1 MTLRLLNAQ
10 KLTPTSN
17 LCIAFLGT
25 SNLATLQYDDAYW
38 QSLFPEGQLMG
49 LTLEARF
56 HLIFSLMIF
65 LSISTRQFLHW
76 LFTTEIPSVTK
87 RISHFMGFFR
97 TESSLEAQFAPAMLF
112 SLWRDRKRWPK
123 AQKYLRE
130 MTVPCAHELAL
141 QDSDR
146 VISSPHLRIRL
157 KTLTIRELR
166 ELLHPT
172 KLVEIIK
179 GLAPFT
185 WGILHTFCTSPN
197 RSRRQRKA
205 EEDVPM
211 PPSDP
216 SAGEED
222 WADDPNDD
230 PDLEAGEA
238 DPAGTPKLNW
248 SKDYPGFSR
257 NPVFVILLTISMLA
271 FVRNRATNVLPL
283 LLGLFFKIS
292 GTSSHVVLM
301 LSNAG
306 ICVSSQTVERLKVRI
321 TEDAIRLAVELITSG
336 QVFFT
341 IFDNINIFL
350 RKSQQRLSNTNDM
363 INATNCA
370 IVGIPDVEVFT
381 EADLAEQLALRG
393 RWANAKSTDIL
404 PLPEDDKI
412 VGQSFTALIAEM
424 IVKFTPGNSGWKDRK
439 DIAEA
444 VAEMMPKDRPIPL
457 TQTDARPFGV
467 LDVNEGSKKGVVKV
481 LQGVQERS
489 TLSQK
494 VWSSIWRIFVGDWL
508 TSNNL
513 RAAWR
518 HRTDDITVMERL
530 EYAQEL
536 SAPFHFALQATHMI
550 MRTHYGHAVE
560 DPASLAAHKGLLNR
574 KWDVNKPNYA
584 AAKSLIH
591 HSLIARI
598 LHCVM
603 VINGFT
609 VYSQLSGWEPTL
621 AEIQA
626 IALTIST
633 DFATATAAK
642 QAQGAGDDWMAHSIY
657 FIRDSLFFCLFEKAV
672 SFADPGHLI
681 RVLKYWGLAFRG
693 VGQHN
698 YARECAGG
706 MSSRTS
712 FAGLWNDHAQ
722 FLGQGAGVT
731 VEYIIRKGS
740 ACVEAF
746 RDITHMVANFFGDPD
761 RARRSKE
768 VKFNQDLE
776 ALVSEMLR
784 RKFHVVSK
792 EGHFVAAPPKKA
804 PAKPPKNPRPV
815 EPPRSAIVDVL
826 VKGAEEWNGKFGDF
840 IKSTTYDAALGGYPP
855 ATESSNSGHR
865 DTTLDTNT
873 AFDNLQSNPLTYDSY
888 TDLHG
893 SEDTDSGALGGGGD
907 FDGVE

>member
-1 MTLRLLNAQ
+1 
-10 KLTPTSN
+10 
-17 LCIAFLGT
+17 
-25 SNLATLQYDDAYW
+25 
-38 QSLFPEGQLMG
+38 MG

-76 LFTTEIPSVTK
+76 LFTMEIPSVTK
-87 RISHFMGFFR
+87 RISHFMGFFG

-222 WADDPNDD
+222 WTDDPNDD

-238 DPAGTPKLNW
+238 DPAGTPKRNW

-292 GTSSHVVLM
+292 GTSSRVVLM

-370 IVGIPDVEVFT
+370 IVGIPDVEAFT

-393 RWANAKSTDIL
+393 RRANAKPTDIL
-404 PLPEDDKI
+404 PTPEDDKI

-444 VAEMMPKDRPIPL
+444 VAEMMPKDRPIPP

-481 LQGVQERS
+481 LQGVQERN

-513 RAAWR
+513 RAAR
-518 HRTDDITVMERL
+518 RDRTDDITVMERL

-584 AAKSLIH
+584 AAKSLIR

-672 SFADPGHLI
+672 SFADPGYLI

-698 YARECAGG
+698 YARECAEVLVRWRYELPDKLRRALERSWFVNRWGI
-706 MSSRTS
+706 
-712 FAGLWNDHAQ
+712 AGRSIASDLYLEQLNFWVKRVFIAS
-722 FLGQGAGVT
+722 GAGVT

-776 ALVSEMLR
+776 ALVSEMLC

-815 EPPRSAIVDVL
+815 EPPRSAIVDVF

>member
-1 MTLRLLNAQ
+1 
-10 KLTPTSN
+10 
-17 LCIAFLGT
+17 
-25 SNLATLQYDDAYW
+25 
-38 QSLFPEGQLMG
+38 
-49 LTLEARF
+49 
-56 HLIFSLMIF
+56 MIF
-65 LSISTRQFLHW
+65 LSVSTRQLMHW
-76 LFTTEIPSVTK
+76 LFTTEIPAVTK
-87 RISHFMGFFR
+87 RISHFMGFFA
-97 TESSLEAQFAPAMLF
+97 TESTLETQFAPALIF
-112 SLWRDRKRWPK
+112 NLWRDGNRWPK
-123 AQKYLRE
+123 AQKHIRE
-130 MTVPCAHELAL
+130 MVIPCAHELAL

-146 VISSPHLRIRL
+146 VISSPHLRVRL
-157 KTLTIRELR
+157 KSLTIRDLR
-166 ELLHPT
+166 DLLHPT

-179 GLAPFT
+179 ELAPFT
-185 WGILHTFCTSPN
+185 WGILHTFSTSPN
-197 RSRRQRKA
+197 KARKQRKTD
-205 EEDVPM
+205 EDVPM
-211 PPSDP
+211 PPSPGP
-216 SAGEED
+216 SAGADED

-230 PDLEAGEA
+230 ENVEEGEA
-238 DPAGTPKLNW
+238 SPEAAPNHGW

-271 FVRNRATNVLPL
+271 FARNRATNVLPL
-283 LLGLFFKIS
+283 ILGLFFKIS
-292 GTSSHVVLM
+292 GTSSRVVAM

-306 ICVSSQTVERLKVRI
+306 VCVSSRTVERLKVRI

-350 RKSQQRLSNTNDM
+350 RKSQQRISNSNDM

-370 IVGIPDVEVFT
+370 VVGIPDVEQFT

-393 RWANAKSTDIL
+393 QRAKAKATDIL
-404 PLPEDDKI
+404 PTPEDDKI
-412 VGQSFTALIAEM
+412 VGKSFVALIAEM
-424 IVKFTPGNSGWKDRK
+424 IVAFTPGNSRWKDRQE
-439 DIAEA
+439 IAEA
-444 VAEMMPKDRPIPL
+444 VAAMMPDDRQLPPEKS
-457 TQTDARPFGV
+457 DARPFG
-467 LDVNEGSKKGVVKV
+467 LFDVNEGSKKGVVKV
-481 LQGVQERS
+481 LGAIQERS
-489 TLSQK
+489 TLSQRI
-494 VWSSIWRIFVGDWL
+494 WSSIWRIFVGDWL
-508 TSNNL
+508 TSNNI
-513 RAAWR
+513 RAAR
-518 HRTDDITVMERL
+518 RDRTDDINAMERL

-584 AAKSLIH
+584 AANSLIR

-609 VYSQLSGWEPTL
+609 LYSQLSGWQPTL
-621 AEIQA
+621 EDIQA

-642 QAQGAGDDWMAHSIY
+642 NAQAAGDDWMAHSIY

-672 SFADPGHLI
+672 SFADPGQLI

-698 YARECAGG
+698 YARECVEVLVRWKFELPDKLRRALERSWFINRWGKRG
-706 MSSRTS
+706 RSIASDLYLEQLNFWVKRAFIAS
-712 FAGLWNDHAQ
+712 
-722 FLGQGAGVT
+722 GAGVT

-746 RDITHMVANFFGDPD
+746 RDVTHMVANFFGDPD

-776 ALVSEMLR
+776 ALVTEMQR
-784 RKFHVVSK
+784 RKFHKISATK
-792 EGHFVAAPPKKA
+792 HFVPAPPKKA
-804 PAKPPKNPRPV
+804 PEVAPKNPPPV
-815 EPPRSAIVDVL
+815 EAQRSAIVDVF
-826 VKGAEEWNGKFGDF
+826 VKGAEEWNGKFAEF
-840 IKSTTYDAALGGYPP
+840 IKSTTYDPALGGYPP
-855 ATESSNSGHR
+855 AASSDSSNR
-865 DTTLDTNT
+865 DTTLDNGTP
-873 AFDNLQSNPLTYDSY
+873 FDNLTKNPLTFDSFM
-888 TDLHG
+888 DLHT
-893 SEDTDSGALGGGGD
+893 SEHPGEIASSGALGGGGD